1 MLNHPL
7 NDSGVATPVGLKA
20 RGRAGR
26 RRAQLATLVASRA
39 GFCARRGPGMA
50 PDEPGASRVLRLST
64 LPQGPT
70 PSLALGEEL
79 GRETQSVPRASVQAP
94 LFSKSPAGVS
104 GSLPGPAGVT
114 SGPARVSWVTSGP
127 AGVSRVT
134 SGSRRGLLGHFRV
147 PPEPVRHF
155 REGPLAS
162 PHFEETIECRLW
174 LWGSLQGAGFPS
186 ANAQCSS
193 YPWERGRIFWK
204 HSHFEAS
211 ALVQASEPL
220 HGTRGE
226 VTRATLHLDDEC
238 CSVNPFSVSNCT
250 REASSGKNVGRC
262 RRRSGVQDGW
272 STSWKVIV
280 SNVLHLVH

>member
-1 MLNHPL
+1 
-7 NDSGVATPVGLKA
+7 
-20 RGRAGR
+20 
-26 RRAQLATLVASRA
+26 
-39 GFCARRGPGMA
+39 MA

-79 GRETQSVPRASVQAP
+79 GREAQSVPRASVQAP
-94 LFSKSPAGVS
+94 LFSKS
-104 GSLPGPAGVT
+104 
-114 SGPARVSWVTSGP
+114 P

>member
-39 GFCARRGPGMA
+39 GFCARRGPGVA

-79 GRETQSVPRASVQAP
+79 GREAQSVPRASVQAP
-94 LFSKSPAGVS
+94 LFSKSPA

-134 SGSRRGLLGHFRV
+134 SGFR
-147 PPEPVRHF
+147 
-155 REGPLAS
+155 L
-162 PHFEETIECRLW
+162 
-174 LWGSLQGAGFPS
+174 SL
-186 ANAQCSS
+186 
-193 YPWERGRIFWK
+193 Y
-204 HSHFEAS
+204 
-211 ALVQASEPL
+211 
-220 HGTRGE
+220 
-226 VTRATLHLDDEC
+226 VT
-238 CSVNPFSVSNCT
+238 
-250 REASSGKNVGRC
+250 SGKG
-262 RRRSGVQDGW
+262 
-272 STSWKVIV
+272 
-280 SNVLHLVH
+280 L